1 MKDFISILISFLVMS
16 IADSI
21 DTSFNNLI
29 SVDAIVVWGSFLL
42 IDLIFRSITEI
53 GTYTYRITRK
63 NEWSYL
69 WFNILFGLLMGII
82 VLISKNV
89 IIDIFNI
96 TEVQKNM
103 LSILLNVYIGYL
115 VLGRLANG
123 IFEIIRL
130 KGNLKLYRK
139 SLIIY
144 YVVLISLDVITYYST
159 RNLLLLVVATMV
171 SWIVSI
177 IYTLCNLK
185 LKFELPNKE
194 TLNNVIT
201 YGFPYS
207 AERLLSRIFLLLYGK
222 LASNL
227 GTEKY
232 SVHTICYSVYL
243 SLEILPNAYQ
253 AMLMINVPK
262 KKTYKDQYKKCME
275 LKNKCF
281 LLIVGLNFVF
291 SFIYLFIYHGSLPL
305 SKCLPYILFYS
316 VAVFGLYPYETY
328 KTLCITQGKS
338 TILLIGSIIGVIL
351 RFIFCLLFINT
362 PVALVVFGLA
372 NCIDFGTRSIIYKIV
387 LQRLEK
393 KKVIF

>member
-144 YVVLISLDVITYYST
+144 Y
-159 RNLLLLVVATMV
+159 LL
-171 SWIVSI
+171 
-177 IYTLCNLK
+177 
-185 LKFELPNKE
+185 
-194 TLNNVIT
+194 
-201 YGFPYS
+201 
-207 AERLLSRIFLLLYGK
+207 
-222 LASNL
+222 
-227 GTEKY
+227 
-232 SVHTICYSVYL
+232 
-243 SLEILPNAYQ
+243 
-253 AMLMINVPK
+253 
-262 KKTYKDQYKKCME
+262 
-275 LKNKCF
+275 
-281 LLIVGLNFVF
+281 
-291 SFIYLFIYHGSLPL
+291 
-305 SKCLPYILFYS
+305 
-316 VAVFGLYPYETY
+316 
-328 KTLCITQGKS
+328 
-338 TILLIGSIIGVIL
+338 
-351 RFIFCLLFINT
+351 
-362 PVALVVFGLA
+362 
-372 NCIDFGTRSIIYKIV
+372 
-387 LQRLEK
+387 
-393 KKVIF
+393 